1 MKNLKRMRII
11 IAVILILL
19 VVGYYYYLS
28 HRVKSE
34 DGKVVEETRL
44 SEVLVRDLDKNYPP
58 SPKEVVK
65 FYSDI
70 LQCYYGED
78 YTDDELNQ
86 MADKARQLFDS
97 ELLESNGKEQYLEN
111 LKDDIAEYKAAKRK
125 IFATYVCSSDEVEYD
140 TYQNANWAK
149 VKVVY
154 SLREGTK
161 FFKTR
166 EEFVLRQDENGN
178 YKIFGWY
185 LIDGDAENE
194 STE

>member
-1 MKNLKRMRII
+1 MKNLKRII

-19 VVGYYYYLS
+19 IVGYYYYLS

-70 LQCYYGED
+70 MQCYYGED

-86 MADKARQLFDS
+86 IADKARQLFDS

-125 IFATYVCSSDEVEYD
+125 IFAVYVCSSDEVEYY

-161 FFKTR
+161 FFKTH